1 MQNTIEQFAIIPQ
14 PGFDTAISF
23 VNVWHSSVEQLTQLN
38 LASARAT
45 LEDTLAV
52 SNALIEA
59 EDFRHL
65 MISLGALTQPSGD
78 RISCYCRDVSEI
90 LRQSHDD
97 LAKLIET
104 QTA

>member
-1 MQNTIEQFAIIPQ
+1 MQKTIEQFAIIPQ
-14 PGFDTAISF
+14 PRFDTAISF

-38 LASARAT
+38 LASARAA

-59 EDFRHL
+59 EDVRHL
-65 MISLGALTQPSGD
+65 MISLGALAQPDGD
-78 RISCYCRDVSEI
+78 RFSCYCRDVSEI
-90 LRQSHDD
+90 FRQNHDD

-104 QTA
+104 QSS